1 MDNQKNPV
9 QPDDSSWLDEF
20 FSSPELAEE
29 IAADEL
35 AMHEAGLSHP
45 SDMEVDRII
54 QETLAED
61 ATRKVPDLGTAGLTP
76 PQPAEPASLPEEDG
90 FKDDRYRDTFGEG
103 TELQGMFASGA
114 QPAAEAEEAADE
126 PAAAAEPDAE
136 PAAEP
141 EVPKSRRKN
150 KEEPVKKG
158 RPRRKKGYG
167 LLGIPHILATVI
179 WLVIVVAIGTSLGRM
194 IWVCAADV
202 LAFGREDMT
211 EVVPVTITEDDT
223 NETIAQKLHEA
234 GLIRYPGLFKLY
246 ADITDAD
253 VDAGTFQL
261 KMSFDYMALVDNMY
275 ISDSYGDVVTIVIP
289 EGYTCR
295 QIFALLE
302 ENGICAAAELE
313 EYAAN
318 GELDDYWFLEGVA
331 RGDRYC
337 LEGFL
342 FPDTYDFYMN
352 DNPRRVLEKFLN
364 DFDYRFTEK
373 MRGDLETLNQR
384 LSEMMSDNGYGD
396 GYIAE
401 HQIDVREL
409 VTVASLIEKES
420 GNALES
426 YTIAS
431 VFYNRLTDQASYPF
445 LNSDAALYYVLEGKE
460 GELTAEDL
468 LYDSPYNTH
477 IYPGLMPGPIA
488 NPGLNSLYAALDP
501 DDTDYHYFIYNADE
515 GFTHFSETYDEHQR
529 YAAELGLD

>member
-1 MDNQKNPV
+1 MDNQKKPT

-20 FSSPELAEE
+20 FASPELAEE

-45 SDMEVDRII
+45 SDTEVDRII

-61 ATRKVPDLGTAGLTP
+61 ATRKVPDLGTAELTT
-76 PQPAEPASLPEEDG
+76 PQPSAPAPLPEEDG
-90 FKDDRYRDTFGEG
+90 FKDDQYRDTFGEG
-103 TELQGMFASGA
+103 TELQGMFASDA
-114 QPAAEAEEAADE
+114 QPAAETEE
-126 PAAAAEPDAE
+126 PAV
-136 PAAEP
+136 PAAEAEQEP
-141 EVPKSRRKN
+141 ESEAPKNRRKK
-150 KEEPVKKG
+150 KEEPAKKG
-158 RPRRKKGYG
+158 RPSRKKGYG

-223 NETIAQKLHEA
+223 TGTIAQKLHEA

-253 VDAGTFQL
+253 VDAGTFHL
-261 KMSFDYMALVDNMY
+261 KMSYDYMALVDSMY
-275 ISDSYGDVVTIVIP
+275 VSDSYGDVVEVVIP

-302 ENGICAAAELE
+302 ENGVCTVAELE

-337 LEGFL
+337 LEGYL
-342 FPDTYDFYMN
+342 FPDTYQFYMN
-352 DNPRRVLEKFLN
+352 DDPRRVLEKFLN
-364 DFDYRFTEK
+364 DFDYRFTDK
-373 MRGDLETLNQR
+373 MRSDLEALNSR

-401 HQIDVREL
+401 HQIDIHEL
-409 VTVASLIEKES
+409 VTIASLIEKES

-426 YTIAS
+426 YTISS

-445 LNSDAALYYVLEGKE
+445 LNSDASLYYVLEGKE
-460 GELTAEDL
+460 GELTAADL
-468 LYDSPYNTH
+468 QYDSPYNTH
-477 IYPGLMPGPIA
+477 LYPGLMPGPIA

-501 DDTDYHYFIYNADE
+501 DDTDYHYFVYNAEE
-515 GFTHFSETYDEHQR
+515 GYTHFSETYDEHQD
-529 YAAELGLD
+529 YANRMGLE